1 MLIRVRGAAVVVVIH
16 RTREEKEK
24 RKKKKRH
31 VCYESSKK
39 TERETYDVYISAFFE
54 RKRK

>member
-24 RKKKKRH
+24 KKKKRH
-31 VCYESSKK
+31 VCYESNRK
-39 TERETYDVYISAFFE
+39 TERETYDVYISAFF
-54 RKRK
+54 